1 MLFLSWLPSYDT
13 PFDPVSHA
21 REDEFCIRGS
31 IYEQE
36 EGDIINS
43 GFEVEIPNPGLGLL
57 GIGRSERYAVLSE
70 KLASDNIPVELARG
84 RVIAVP
90 SELGQQTLT
99 IRFQCVPPDEDVVL
113 KAAADALRTGEIDG
127 YDPNGSLP
135 SRIPFEAYDA
145 LFHSRDASDDP
156 MSALAGRLEFW
167 RWDRKTLQIE
177 RVSMVNGNT
186 THAIDQ
192 TGFENSLTVNL
203 RNPPRAKTRLR
214 VVASWTQEAKGVQT
228 LPAIWEGIQTYSWED
243 LAQSLPQPGTPV
255 GENTGWHVA
264 ESFIEYVNPDSI
276 LDSYDV
282 GREKYALNDEKVIGC
297 QVLMQSAT
305 VGMQV
310 RLGYDFQQQREEHLT
325 ISMPVNQQEILGDDK
340 AEVAD
345 VIHLAPLNLDPSTKL
360 WTSEHPD
367 TLEPMQYEVGDEVI
381 YNGHKWRCITAHTA
395 GILFSFAYFVQI
407 AKSAPIAQSAARY
420 FDSDRGTRSVRYAIR
435 MLNRRVIVR
444 ARCLELSFQC
454 EWSAAR
460 EMTTRDSCRIENR
473 KIGSVSAKISS
484 IRLVAD
490 GAKRYAEI
498 TLLACL
504 GKGGN
509 PPFPVGSEQQT
520 GDNGEIVYSFSAP
533 APSQP
538 TNANALRGQSHN
550 VHIINGY
557 ADQKLVARGTSDPVA
572 IIENM
577 PTQIYLD
584 VDPIREEDL
593 LTRNINVSCK
603 PIWLQRNAVIGS

>member
-13 PFDPVSHA
+13 PFDPVAHA

-70 KLASDNIPVELARG
+70 KLASDNMPVELARG

-99 IRFQCVPPDEDVVL
+99 LRFQCVPPDEDVVL
-113 KAAADALRTGEIDG
+113 KAAANALRTGELSG
-127 YDPNGSLP
+127 YDPYGSIAE
-135 SRIPFEAYDA
+135 RIPFESYDA

-167 RWDRKTLQIE
+167 RWDRKTLAIE
-177 RVSMVNGNT
+177 RVSMINGST
-186 THAIDQ
+186 WFAVDQ
-192 TGFENSLTVNL
+192 DGFEKSLTVNL

-214 VVASWTQEAKGVQT
+214 VVASWTQEAKGVQS
-228 LPAIWEGIQTYSWED
+228 LPAVWEPVETYSWQD
-243 LAQSLPQPGTPV
+243 LIQSLPQPGTPV
-255 GENTGWHVA
+255 GESTGWHVA
-264 ESFIEYVNPDSI
+264 ESTIQYLVPNSI
-276 LDSYDV
+276 LDTFDV
-282 GREKYALNDEKVIGC
+282 GLEKYALNDEKVIGC

-305 VGMQV
+305 VGVQI

-325 ISMPVNQQEILGDDK
+325 ISMPVAQQEILGDDK

-345 VIHLAPLNLDPSTKL
+345 VIHLAPLNLDPSTPL
-360 WTSEHPD
+360 WTSENPD
-367 TLEPMQYEVGDEVI
+367 TLEPKQYAVGDEVI
-381 YNGHKWRCITAHTA
+381 YNSHKWRCITAHTA
-395 GILFSFAYFVQI
+395 SSLFAFSNFVQV
-407 AKSAPIAQSAARY
+407 AKSAPITATAARY
-420 FDSDRGTRSVRYAIR
+420 FDSTRGTRSVRYAAR
-435 MLNRRVIVR
+435 MLQRRVVAR
-444 ARCLELSFQC
+444 ARCLEISFQC
-454 EWSAAR
+454 EWAMAR
-460 EMTTRDSCRIENR
+460 EMTTRDSCRVENR
-473 KIGSVSAKISS
+473 KIGSVLAKISS
-484 IRLVAD
+484 IKLVAD

-504 GKGGN
+504 GDGSP
-509 PPFPVGSEQQT
+509 PPFPTRDEEQT
-520 GDNGEIVYSFSAP
+520 GDNGEIVYSISKP

-538 TNANALRGQSHN
+538 TNADGLRSR
-550 VHIINGY
+550 VHFVDVINDY
-557 ADQKLVARGTSDPVA
+557 ADQKSAALYEADPVA
-572 IIENM
+572 IIEGM
-577 PTQIYLD
+577 PTRIELD

-593 LTRNINVSCK
+593 LTRNLTVTCK